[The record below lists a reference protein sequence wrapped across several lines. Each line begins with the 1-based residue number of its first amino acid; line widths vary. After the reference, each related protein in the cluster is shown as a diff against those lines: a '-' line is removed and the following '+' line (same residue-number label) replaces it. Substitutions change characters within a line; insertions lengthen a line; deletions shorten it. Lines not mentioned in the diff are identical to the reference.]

1 MYHHTQVGRVTL
13 IALGAGMLVLGTLIA
28 LVREPAIDVLLL
40 SMLGVLALTALCFST
55 LTVDVDGRSVNVRF
69 GPGLIR
75 RRIALEQVRAVWPVK
90 NLWWY
95 GWGIHWTPHGWL
107 WNVSGLDAVEIDLEG
122 GRCFRIG
129 TDEPDELAASIS
141 NALAR
146 SG

>member
-13 IALGAGMLVLGTLIA
+13 IALATGMAILGALLA
-28 LVREPAIDVLLL
+28 LVRDSAVDLLL
-40 SMLGVLALTALCFST
+40 VALLGVLALTAVCFST
-55 LTVDVDGRSVNVRF
+55 LTVTVDGRSVAVRF

-75 RRIALEQVRAVWPVK
+75 RRIDIGKVRAVWPVR

-107 WNVSGLDAVEIDLEG
+107 WNVSGLDAVEIDLAD

-129 TDEPDELAASIS
+129 TDEPEALAQSIESALAA
-141 NALAR
+141 AR
-146 SG
+146 

>member
-13 IALGAGMLVLGTLIA
+13 IALATAMIVLGALLL
-28 LVREPAIDVLLL
+28 LVREPAVDVLLFAL
-40 SMLGVLALTALCFST
+40 LGVLALTALCFST
-55 LTVDVDGRSVNVRF
+55 LTVTVDGRSVTARF

-75 RRIALEQVRAVWPVK
+75 RRIELGKVRAVWPVR

-107 WNVSGLDAVEIDLEG
+107 WNVSGLDAVEIDLAD

-129 TDEPDELAASIS
+129 TDEPDALAASIES
-141 NALAR
+141 ALQA

>member
-13 IALGAGMLVLGTLIA
+13 IALATAMIVLGALLL
-28 LVREPAIDVLLL
+28 LVREPAVHVLLFAL
-40 SMLGVLALTALCFST
+40 LGVLALTALCFST
-55 LTVDVDGRSVNVRF
+55 LTVTVDGRSVTARF

-75 RRIALEQVRAVWPVK
+75 RRIELDQVRAVWPVN

-107 WNVSGLDAVEIDLEG
+107 WNVSGLGAVELDLKD
-122 GRCFRIG
+122 GRGFRIG
-129 TDEPDELAASIS
+129 TDEPD
-141 NALAR
+141 ALAESIESALQA